1 MLLHQNN
8 SKEIELHFLQTIPF
22 VSFASIRSLLIC
34 YTVSPILAVLSLHK
48 LANANYDLCLKFV
61 PCYIGDSHQNSWKNE
76 TNRQSMHVAQ
86 AE

>member
-22 VSFASIRSLLIC
+22 VSFASIRALLIC

-48 LANANYDLCLKFV
+48 LAFLANANYDLCLKFV
-61 PCYIGDSHQNSWKNE
+61 PCLFLP
-76 TNRQSMHVAQ
+76 QSILFVPYFVFCK
-86 AE
+86 